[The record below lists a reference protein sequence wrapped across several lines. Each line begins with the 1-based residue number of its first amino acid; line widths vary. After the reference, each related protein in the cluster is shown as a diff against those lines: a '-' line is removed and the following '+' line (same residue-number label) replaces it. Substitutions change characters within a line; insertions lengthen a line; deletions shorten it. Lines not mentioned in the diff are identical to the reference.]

1 MAKIKYLSCIFIFIA
16 TVSVA
21 SENKI
26 ENICR
31 YESTIKTVDG
41 NIVSTT
47 EIKTCNEVVQ
57 LDKKSWWELFIQS
70 PQYESTLIILL
81 ATLLN

>member
-1 MAKIKYLSCIFIFIA
+1 
-16 TVSVA
+16 VSVA

-31 YESTIKTVDG
+31 YESTVKTVDG
-41 NIVSTT
+41 NIISTT
-47 EIKTCNEVVQ
+47 EIKTCNELVQ
-57 LDKKSWWELFIQS
+57 LDQKSWWDLFIQS

>member
-1 MAKIKYLSCIFIFIA
+1 
-16 TVSVA
+16 VSVA